1 MIFETHAHYDDEA
14 FDEDR
19 EELLSSMKEAGIGT
33 IVNIGANMASSKRS
47 IELAREYDFIYAAVG
62 VHPSD
67 TEELDDDRLEELR
80 LLCRD
85 ERCVAIGEIGL
96 DYYWPEPD
104 HDLQKKW
111 FRRQITLAKEEK
123 LPIVIHSRDAAA
135 DTLSILKEENAGEYG
150 GVVHC
155 FSYSAEVA
163 RQCVDMG
170 FYIGVGGVI
179 TFKNGR
185 KLKETV
191 DSLGLEHIIIE
202 TDSPYLAPTPYR
214 GKRNS
219 SLNLPLVV
227 EAIAEI
233 KGVSPEEVIRITEEN
248 AKKMYR
254 ISG

>member
-1 MIFETHAHYDDEA
+1 MIFDTHAHYDDER

-19 EELLSSMKEAGIGT
+19 QELLASMKDAGIGR
-33 IVNIGANMASSKRS
+33 IVNIGANMASSRTS
-47 IELAREYDFIYAAVG
+47 LELAHRYDFIYAAVG

-67 TEELDDDRLEELR
+67 TQELDEDKIEELR
-80 LLCRD
+80 ILSRD
-85 ERCVAIGEIGL
+85 PRCVAIGEIGL

-104 HDLQKKW
+104 HELQKKW
-111 FRRQITLAKEEK
+111 FRRQINLARQEK

-135 DTLSILKEENAGEYG
+135 DTLNILREEDAGECG

-191 DSLGLEHIIIE
+191 DMLPLERIIIE
-202 TDSPYLAPTPYR
+202 TDCPYLAPTPHR
-214 GKRNS
+214 GERNS
-219 SLNLPLVV
+219 SLYLPLVV
-227 EAIAEI
+227 EAIAQI
-233 KGVSPEEVIRITEEN
+233 KGVSTEEVIRITEQN
-248 AKKMYR
+248 ALQMYR
-254 ISG
+254 ITT

>member
-19 EELLSSMKEAGIGT
+19 QQLLASMKDAGIGN
-33 IVNIGANMASSKRS
+33 IVNIGANMASSHAS
-47 IELAREYDFIYAAVG
+47 IELAHKYDFIYATVG

-67 TEELDDDRLEELR
+67 TAELDEDKLEELR
-80 LLCRD
+80 LLSRD

-111 FRRQITLAKEEK
+111 FKRQIALAKEEK

-135 DTLSILKEENAGEYG
+135 DTLSILKEENAAENG

-163 RQCVDMG
+163 KQCVDMG

-185 KLKETV
+185 RLKETV
-191 DSLGLEHIIIE
+191 DMLPLENIILE

-214 GKRNS
+214 GKRNC
-219 SLNLPLVV
+219 SLYLPLVAD
-227 EAIAEI
+227 AIAEI
-233 KGVSPEEVIRITEEN
+233 KGVPAEEVIRITEEN

-254 ISG
+254 IDG

>member
-14 FDEDR
+14 FNEDR
-19 EELLSSMKEAGIGT
+19 QQLLSSMKDAGIGN
-33 IVNIGANMASSKRS
+33 IVNIGANMASSHAS
-47 IELAREYDFIYAAVG
+47 LELAHKYDFIYAAVG

-67 TEELDDDRLEELR
+67 TEELDDDKLEELR
-80 LLCRD
+80 VLSRD
-85 ERCVAIGEIGL
+85 ARCLAIGEIGL

-104 HDLQKKW
+104 HGLQKKW

-135 DTLSILKEENAGEYG
+135 DTLSILKEENAAENG

-155 FSYSAEVA
+155 FSYSAEIA
-163 RQCVDMG
+163 KQCVDMG

-185 KLKETV
+185 RLKETV
-191 DSLGLEHIIIE
+191 DMLSLENIILE

-214 GKRNS
+214 GKRNC
-219 SLNLPLVV
+219 SLYLPLVAD
-227 EAIAEI
+227 AIAEI
-233 KGVSPEEVIRITEEN
+233 KGVPAEEVIRITEEN

-254 ISG
+254 IDD

>member
-1 MIFETHAHYDDEA
+1 MIFDTHAHYDDER

-19 EELLSSMKEAGIGT
+19 QQLLSSMKDAGIGR
-33 IVNIGANMASSKRS
+33 IVNIGANMASSRRS
-47 IELAREYDFIYAAVG
+47 LELAHEYDFMYAAVG

-67 TEELDDDRLEELR
+67 TQELDDDKIEELKA
-80 LLCRD
+80 LSSD
-85 ERCVAIGEIGL
+85 PRCVAIGEIGL

-104 HDLQKKW
+104 HELQKKW
-111 FRRQITLAKEEK
+111 FRRQIALAREVK
-123 LPIVIHSRDAAA
+123 LPVVIHSRDAAA
-135 DTLSILKEENAGEYG
+135 DTLAILKEEDAAENG

-155 FSYSAEVA
+155 FSYSPEVA
-163 RQCVDMG
+163 KQCVDMG

-179 TFKNGR
+179 TFQNGR

-191 DSLGLEHIIIE
+191 NILPLEKIILE
-202 TDSPYLAPTPYR
+202 TDCPYLAPTPHR

-227 EAIAEI
+227 EAVAEI
-233 KGVSPEEVIRITEEN
+233 KGVTADEVVRITDEN

-254 ISG
+254 IG

>member
-19 EELLSSMKEAGIGT
+19 QQLLGSMKEAGIRT

-47 IELAREYDFIYAAVG
+47 LELAHEYDFIYAAVG

-67 TEELDDDRLEELR
+67 TQELDDDKLEELR
-80 LLCRD
+80 ILSRD

-111 FRRQITLAKEEK
+111 FRRQIALAKEEK

-135 DTLSILKEENAGEYG
+135 DTLSILKEESAGENG

-163 RQCVDMG
+163 KQCVAMG
-170 FYIGVGGVI
+170 FYIGVGGVV

-191 DSLGLEHIIIE
+191 DCLPLDNIIIE
-202 TDSPYLAPTPYR
+202 TDSPYLAPTPHR

-227 EAIAEI
+227 DAIAEI
-233 KGVSPEEVIRITEEN
+233 KGVTAEEVIRITEEN

-254 ISG
+254 IRS